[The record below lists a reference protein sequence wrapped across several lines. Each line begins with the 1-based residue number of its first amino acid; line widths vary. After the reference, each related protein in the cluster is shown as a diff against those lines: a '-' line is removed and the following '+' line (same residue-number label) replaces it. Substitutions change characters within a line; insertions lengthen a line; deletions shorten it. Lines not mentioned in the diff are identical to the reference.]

1 MLIPNLLCP
10 AWVRHQSMLR
20 MKQWIRP
27 CQGTLGGIWGGGRRQ
42 DKDAP
47 SHRGAPWG
55 HYSQLIRILGRVL
68 GTDGIWDGPWK
79 RERILKEEAE
89 WPRHSRYNGKI
100 GEQWDVSG
108 KSIHWNVTG
117 VWMCQEVVGNEF
129 RKPGDLALQAKQFE
143 FCAVGNNNGME

>member
-10 AWVRHQSMLR
+10 TWVRYWPMLR

-27 CQGTLGGIWGGGRRQ
+27 CQGTLGGIWGGRGRQ
-42 DKDAP
+42 DKDALN
-47 SHRGAPWG
+47 HRGALWG
-55 HYSQLIRILGRVL
+55 HYSQLIRVLGREF
-68 GTDGIWDGPWK
+68 GINGIWDGPWK
-79 RERILKEEAE
+79 RERILKGEAE
-89 WPRHSRYNGKI
+89 WQRHSWHNGKI

-117 VWMCQEVVGNEF
+117 AWVCQDVVGNKF
-129 RKPGDLALQAKQFE
+129 RKPGDLELQAKQFE